1 LKAGVDGSQFHY
13 AFCQGNSKEKK
24 KPCKSHFP
32 SERNSQVTAEK
43 ECKGLR
49 KEQIQKK
56 SLMLYALWADPP
68 TSSVTQPMQTL
79 SRAGLYF
86 YLKRERESRS
96 DGFSRV
102 IMNLHKL
109 IE

>member
-1 LKAGVDGSQFHY
+1 MA
-13 AFCQGNSKEKK
+13 ANSITLFAKETLMKKK

-49 KEQIQKK
+49 KEHIQKK
-56 SLMLYALWADPP
+56 SLVLHALWADPP

-86 YLKRERESRS
+86 YLKKRERANHLGSQQ
-96 DGFSRV
+96 
-102 IMNLHKL
+102 
-109 IE
+109 

>member
-1 LKAGVDGSQFHY
+1 MAANSITLSANETLK
-13 AFCQGNSKEKK
+13 KKK